1 MLHSTLKRSC
11 LSLLQTENRGI
22 SPKKKNSVSGMG
34 SISPEYASG
43 GNEYLTLAK
52 GLISSLL
59 KVGQIAKVS
68 RILIV
73 TLVSINLKFEVLVR

>member
-1 MLHSTLKRSC
+1 
-11 LSLLQTENRGI
+11 
-22 SPKKKNSVSGMG
+22 MG

-59 KVGQIAKVS
+59 KVGQVAKVS

-73 TLVSINLKFEVLVR
+73 TLVSISMKFEVLVR